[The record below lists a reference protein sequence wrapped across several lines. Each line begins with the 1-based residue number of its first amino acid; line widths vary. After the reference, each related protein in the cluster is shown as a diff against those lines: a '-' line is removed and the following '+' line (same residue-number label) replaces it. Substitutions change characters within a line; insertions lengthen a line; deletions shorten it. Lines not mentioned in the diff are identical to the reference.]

1 MTSTLTPSSHGRL
14 VPWRPRA
21 TAALV
26 LVSSLGLLAFGWPLL
41 VDADADLAGSTD
53 GPWLFAVVVPLLL
66 AVVVAELAD
75 GGMDAKAVA
84 LLGVLTAAGAA
95 LRAFSGGVTG
105 FQPMFVV
112 IVLGGRVLGPGF
124 GFTLGATSMGAS
136 ALLTGG
142 VGPWLPFQMLGAAW
156 VGLGAGLL
164 PAVRGRLELAV
175 LAAYGAASALVFG
188 VLLNLWFWPFVVG
201 ADSGI
206 SYVAGAPLTE
216 NLGRLLTFSLATSLV
231 FDLPRAVGNAVLIA
245 VLGRP
250 VLAALRRA
258 SSRAAFTEP
267 VRFADAGTLTGVHS

>member
-1 MTSTLTPSSHGRL
+1 
-14 VPWRPRA
+14 
-21 TAALV
+21 
-26 LVSSLGLLAFGWPLL
+26 
-41 VDADADLAGSTD
+41 
-53 GPWLFAVVVPLLL
+53 VVVPLLL

-124 GFTLGATSMGAS
+124 GFTLGATSMAGS

-164 PAVRGRLELAV
+164 PRATGRAERWMLAG
-175 LAAYGAASALVFG
+175 YGALSALAYG

-201 ADSGI
+201 AETQV
-206 SYVAGAPLTE
+206 SYVAGAPLAE
-216 NLGRLLTFSLATSLV
+216 NLGRLLAFSLATSLV
-231 FDLPRAVGNAVLIA
+231 FDLPRALGSAVLILL
-245 VLGRP
+245 LGRP
-250 VLAALRRA
+250 VLAALRRT
-258 SSRAAFTEP
+258 SHRAAFTEP
-267 VRFADAGTLTGVHS
+267 VRFRAARAGTGPSRSPTSDRTATGVP